1 MKVAISLPDS
11 LFEAAERLAKT
22 LKKPRSQVY
31 ADAISEYVESHDK
44 SAITE
49 KLDAVYAKESS
60 SVDQALHRAQLEAL
74 GDEAW

>member
-11 LFEAAERLAKT
+11 LFEAAERLAKA

-31 ADAISEYVESHDK
+31 AEAISEYVENHDK

-49 KLDAVYAKESS
+49 KLNAVYSRESS
-60 SVDQALHRAQLEAL
+60 AVDEALNRAQLETL
-74 GDEAW
+74 SDETW